1 QDYTYQYGADG
12 HLSITGYIGLEEEII
27 IPSMIEGKS
36 VTSIANEAFKNNGRM
51 VRVVIPEGV
60 NHIGKSAF
68 QSAYN
73 LVDIQLP
80 QSLRFIEESAFNSCF
95 KLKAIIL
102 PQGIT
107 TVSSLSFLRCMDL
120 KTVYLPDSLRSIEDY
135 AFAIT
140 GLESIDFPEGIET
153 IGKHAFY
160 GNSNLKEITFPNSVK
175 RIEDYAFFVCESLTQ
190 IVLPTSLQA
199 MASGVFDKCPQLEK
213 IAIPKAVTNIRD
225 DSLFSGVIKP
235 LKLKILGVPNSEA
248 ERFAIRT
255 GLPFEALALSNHVDM
270 KINGEEV
277 TNKLYAIDLSSG
289 ITTLNL
295 QASSQPESLWTGVL
309 WSSSLPAV
317 ATVNSDGQVNVLKKG
332 EVTISATAADGGG
345 AQANINLSIASLAKK
360 ITISGNSFLFSK
372 SKQTFKATILPA
384 TADNKNIEWTV
395 SDSSIITVNNNGVV
409 TASEVSQKRSA
420 KVLASAKDGSGVSH
434 SFEITVY
441 PLVKEVGLLH
451 NNLIVKPKETLTI
464 DLASNTNT
472 LQLMVRNYPVDA
484 LQQMFWKSSSAK
496 IATVSED
503 GLVTGLRSGNAR
515 ISATTSDGTKKTIT
529 FTVKV
534 AELIKEI
541 SISGSVMIAA
551 EQKQNLQA
559 DILPE
564 SASNRKLEWTSSDD
578 SIVRVNK
585 NNGQITARKTDSI
598 KQVTISAKAL
608 DGSDISS
615 DFVLSIHPLATN
627 VIISQDGFILEKK
640 AKLN

>member
-1 QDYTYQYGADG
+1 
-12 HLSITGYIGLEEEII
+12 
-27 IPSMIEGKS
+27 
-36 VTSIANEAFKNNGRM
+36 
-51 VRVVIPEGV
+51 
-60 NHIGKSAF
+60 
-68 QSAYN
+68 
-73 LVDIQLP
+73 
-80 QSLRFIEESAFNSCF
+80 
-95 KLKAIIL
+95 
-102 PQGIT
+102 
-107 TVSSLSFLRCMDL
+107 
-120 KTVYLPDSLRSIEDY
+120 
-135 AFAIT
+135 
-140 GLESIDFPEGIET
+140 
-153 IGKHAFY
+153 
-160 GNSNLKEITFPNSVK
+160 
-175 RIEDYAFFVCESLTQ
+175 
-190 IVLPTSLQA
+190 
-199 MASGVFDKCPQLEK
+199 
-213 IAIPKAVTNIRD
+213 IRD

-332 EVTISATAADGGG
+332 EVTISATAVDGGG
-345 AQANINLSIASLAKK
+345 AQANINLSIASLAKN
-360 ITISGNSFLFSK
+360 ITISGNSDLFSK

-578 SIVRVNK
+578 SIARVNK

-640 AKLN
+640 AKLNVSLAKTQMIQLDAAVEPSEAIQSILWKSSEERVAKIDENGVVTILKKGKTTIYATADDGSRKRNTLELTISD